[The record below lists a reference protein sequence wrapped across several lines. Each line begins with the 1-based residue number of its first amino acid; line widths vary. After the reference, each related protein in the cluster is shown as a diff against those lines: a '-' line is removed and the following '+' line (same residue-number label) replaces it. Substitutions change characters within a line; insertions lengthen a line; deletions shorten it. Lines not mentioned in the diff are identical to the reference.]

1 MFKIPTNPIELQELH
16 ISFGLFMMCKIRR
29 KTPMSEILALKQLAK
44 LNKKIFSKLI
54 SHEPKKEL
62 NISLS
67 LEDMQAIHMFY
78 NQFEINDIHAYEI
91 FGKIQQKLLIIN

>member
-1 MFKIPTNPIELQELH
+1 MT
-16 ISFGLFMMCKIRR
+16 
-29 KTPMSEILALKQLAK
+29 EILALKQLAK

-54 SHEPKKEL
+54 NHEKKKEL
-62 NISLS
+62 NITFS

-78 NQFEINDIHAYEI
+78 DQFEVEDLHGLEI